1 MTGCSQLLIDGSV
14 QGAVKLPESAPQFVV
29 GCQCLHVQDSVG
41 PVSYTHL
48 DVYKRQ
54 LLNLKVNVL
63 TVRQLSDSCLQV
75 LTIDIQPFGN
85 RFGGVRFHNRF
96 DLVGILA
103 CTGDRDH
110 IASFEQIRRNVYLLA
125 VDGEMAVTDQ
135 LSAFFSRRG
144 KSAAVYHVV
153 DTALQ
158 DAEQVLSLIHIWA
171 EVEDRVKHGVT
182 METL

>member
-1 MTGCSQLLIDGSV
+1 KWTRVFRLPLPMCRALLR
-14 QGAVKLPESAPQFVV
+14 VKLDDEM
-29 GCQCLHVQDSVG
+29 
-41 PVSYTHL
+41 
-48 DVYKRQ
+48 

-103 CTGDRDH
+103 CTGDSDY

-135 LSAFFSRRG
+135 
-144 KSAAVYHVV
+144 
-153 DTALQ
+153 
-158 DAEQVLSLIHIWA
+158 
-171 EVEDRVKHGVT
+171 
-182 METL
+182 